1 MNAVPFDTLKL
12 SERLAAGGF
21 TPEQARAAASAL
33 VEALASAD
41 LVTREYLD
49 SRLRDL
55 EQRLIIRLGGML
67 IVAVGVILAAMRYLP
82 PTPHP

>member
-21 TPEQARAAASAL
+21 TPEQARVAASAL
-33 VEALASAD
+33 AEALSVSEIATKAG
-41 LVTREYLD
+41 LC
-49 SRLRDL
+49 DL
-55 EQRLIIRLGGML
+55 EQRLTIRLGGML
-67 IVAVGVILAAMRYLP
+67 MVAVGVILAAMRYLP